1 MRYDKIQFLYN
12 CYLTLFVNNDRIVG
26 DAGDALRGPP
36 YPGKEPDPIQMGYV
50 CTERR
55 ASWLTLSEEMVLAAG
70 GNLAGSPK

>member
-36 YPGKEPDPIQMGYV
+36 YPGKEPDPKRI
-50 CTERR
+50 R
-55 ASWLTLSEEMVLAAG
+55 AYFARKEPEMAQFHSGDG
-70 GNLAGSPK
+70 GGTF